1 MREELQQETSREP
14 ALTTADLARVD
25 ETASQRKDSNRDL
38 NDHNLDLNRDDNFD
52 RQTNRSA
59 ELERARVSEAAESNA
74 IRDERNMPAKNAEFN
89 PSSQQGSTPLFSTDE
104 AGQLRD
110 KWQAVQVGF
119 VDEPRSAVQQADGL
133 VASAIKRHAEI
144 FANERTRLDREWDR
158 GGDVST
164 EELRVAL
171 QRYRSFFDRLLSV

>member
-25 ETASQRKDSNRDL
+25 EQAFQRKDPNREVNDDNL
-38 NDHNLDLNRDDNFD
+38 NLNRDENFD
-52 RQTNRSA
+52 RRTNRSTD
-59 ELERARVSEAAESNA
+59 LERARASEAAESSA

-89 PSSQQGSTPLFSTDE
+89 PSQQGSTPLFSTDE
-104 AGQLRD
+104 AGQLRE

-119 VDEPRSAVQQADGL
+119 VDEPRTAVQQADGL
-133 VASAIKRHAEI
+133 VANAIKRLAEI
-144 FANERTRLDREWDR
+144 FANERNRLDQEWDR